1 MKSHV
6 AQLFCI
12 AALLAVAAMAQAQ
25 DSGSTNSGSL
35 KLTST
40 VLSSSGSSS
49 TSTSQYRGFNA
60 YESLRGVVTSSDSL
74 LKLDSSVGYD
84 FNRNFGIFA
93 GIPVYMSNS
102 FGGGSNLQEHGIGD
116 VYFGA
121 EVYVPSHVVRYSTT
135 VTVAAPTGNV
145 QKGFSSG
152 EVTVDWTNRFRHS
165 FGRLTPSFSAGV
177 GNSLSIGLGSLPS
190 SDLTNGALSS
200 VGTAAHLREGAEF
213 DLTRRVYLGAAG
225 YQILPFGNNQAS
237 SANATNLVRE
247 TGVDTWFGFEP
258 SRVVRMEIGYSR
270 STTFAL
276 NSLSFNMGF
285 NVGRMLRSSRA
296 SSSYTK

>member
-1 MKSHV
+1 MKSQV
-6 AQLFCI
+6 ARLFCLT
-12 AALLAVAAMAQAQ
+12 ALLAVAAMAQAQ
-25 DSGSTNSGSL
+25 DSGSANSGPL

-49 TSTSQYRGFNA
+49 TSQYRGFNA
-60 YESLRGVVTSSDSL
+60 YESLRGIVTSSDSL

-93 GIPVYMSNS
+93 GIPVYLSNS

-135 VTVAAPTGNV
+135 VTVAAPTGNE

-152 EVTVDWTNRFRHS
+152 KATVDWTNRFRHS

-177 GNSLSIGLGSLPS
+177 GNSLSIGLGTLPS
-190 SDLTNGALSS
+190 SDLTNGALST

-213 DLTRRVYLGAAG
+213 DLTRRVYVGAAG
-225 YQILPFGNNQAS
+225 YQILPFGNNQGN
-237 SANATNLVRE
+237 SANANPLVRE

-276 NSLSFNMGF
+276 NSLSFSMGF